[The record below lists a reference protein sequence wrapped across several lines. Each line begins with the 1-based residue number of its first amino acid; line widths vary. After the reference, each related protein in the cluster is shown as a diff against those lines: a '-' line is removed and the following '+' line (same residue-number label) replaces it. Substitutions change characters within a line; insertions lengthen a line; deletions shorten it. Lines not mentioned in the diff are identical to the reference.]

1 MAYIVTFALT
11 FLLVYLVSRHTAALP
26 ERALTSRTR
35 SGLVIHRRQVR
46 QYLLFLLAIMPV
58 ILLSALREGI
68 GTDYYYTYT
77 PRFLEILQGER
88 TYYEV
93 GFYLFN
99 RLVGVFTSDPQWI
112 FITTSFLFG
121 VCVFTAF
128 YRYVEDLPFC
138 VAFFFVSSEYF
149 ISLNNLRQSLASAI
163 LLLGYAF
170 LVKKQWVR
178 FGILTVLCATLH
190 QSMLTFAAV
199 LVILIIAQR
208 TPLERLL
215 IIIGVIAGT
224 GLLLMKFSPG
234 LLAAVL
240 PDRLAYY
247 VQYGIFLNPT
257 IGILRTGFNLLLLCL
272 LLYCRYAG
280 GDKRLDIFII
290 LQFLAV
296 IVCCFDGMIPATYR
310 ILRLFSFWQLLG
322 IPMAAETFA
331 KRLCA
336 RRVVK
341 GLLLVVFAAMCFYSI
356 VILGDESV
364 LPYRS
369 VFG

>member
-1 MAYIVTFALT
+1 MAYLVTFALT
-11 FLLVYLVSRHTAALP
+11 FLLVYLVSRRTAALP
-26 ERALTSRTR
+26 QRALTARTP
-35 SGLVIHRRQVR
+35 GGIVLRQR
-46 QYLLFLLAIMPV
+46 QLRCYLLFLLAVMPV

-99 RLVGVFTSDPQWI
+99 RLIGLFTSEPQWV
-112 FITTSFLFG
+112 FITTSLIFG
-121 VCVFTAF
+121 VCVFTVY

-138 VAFFFVSSEYF
+138 VLFFLVSGEYF
-149 ISLNNLRQSLASAI
+149 ISLNNLRQAMASAI
-163 LLLGYAF
+163 LLVGYAF
-170 LVKKQWVR
+170 LRKKQWIR
-178 FGILTVLCATLH
+178 FGILRLLCTTLH
-190 QSMLTFAAV
+190 QSMLVFAAV
-199 LVILIIAQR
+199 LVILVIAQR
-208 TPLERLL
+208 FPLDKLL
-215 IIIGVIAGT
+215 IVGGAAAAVI
-224 GLLLMKFSPG
+224 LLLMKLSPQ

-240 PDRLAYY
+240 PERLAYY
-247 VQYGIFLNPT
+247 VKYDIFVSSTVGL
-257 IGILRTGFNLLLLCL
+257 LRTVFNIAVLCL

-280 GDKRLDIFII
+280 RNKQLDTFVI

-310 ILRLFSFWQLLG
+310 ILRLFTFWQLLG
-322 IPMAAETFA
+322 VPLAAETFT
-331 KRLCA
+331 KRLYT
-336 RRVVK
+336 RRVIK
-341 GLLLVVFAAMCFYSI
+341 GALLVAYGALCIYSI

-369 VFG
+369 IFG